1 MNFRRFSPRL
11 LLAVLLPISA
21 AVLVS
26 ALLFNGCGSD
36 PRDNTAGGRTSQ
48 DAAQTASNLDLALS
62 AIATIPVSKDNENPK
77 RALFY
82 LNQWIEQ
89 LEAPARK
96 FEKDPLLAQTPRAY
110 ADTQPMLD
118 LERRGFDR
126 PDLLYLQQC
135 LWLRDIANR
144 VAPRP
149 APADLQPWLTDLEK
163 RIGISQADHVRSA
176 ERLFDWTVCNIQL
189 DKLPPPPKAAAAGV
203 GSNRASLPGPL
214 RGEKGPGYWQL
225 PWQALLLGHG
235 DAWQRS
241 RVFLLMCRQAGITA
255 HMLGV
260 QDEAGSGAIRPWLC
274 GVLVQGQLYLFDAQL
289 GLPILGPE
297 GSGIATLEQVVAD
310 PNLIRSMDIPGEA
323 PYPVTNSELQGVQ
336 VLIDAEPESLT
347 LRMKL
352 LESALI
358 GDKRVVLTCRP
369 SEEEKQVAKCPHI
382 KRVSIWRIS
391 LEAYLYQFAQAF
403 MRSRNPALQVAHY
416 KETYMFFPPNGL
428 AEGRHLQ
435 FEGHFDAQQ
444 EEGKPGA
451 CQVFA
456 ALRMPN
462 SAIESLE
469 TSSAARQLLGMRDDA
484 LQKDPQLRRQQ
495 IMDLIDIARMTKN
508 HTTYWIG
515 LCHFDAGD
523 FKVAAEWFQ
532 DRTLGGNQD
541 SPWLPAARYN
551 LARCYEA
558 EGKWDLARE
567 LYLND
572 ESPQKIGNL
581 LRAQRIAGRK

>member
-1 MNFRRFSPRL
+1 MNFRRLTPRL
-11 LLAVLLPISA
+11 LLTVLLPVA
-21 AVLVS
+21 ALLLVV
-26 ALLFNGCGSD
+26 AVLFNGCGSD
-36 PRDNTAGGRTSQ
+36 PSENTAGGGASQ
-48 DAAQTASNLDLALS
+48 DTVQTVSSLDLAMQ
-62 AIATIPVSKDNENPK
+62 AISTLPVSKDTEAPE

-89 LEAPARK
+89 LEEPAQK
-96 FEKDPLLAQTPRAY
+96 FEKDPLLAHLPRSFENSL
-110 ADTQPMLD
+110 PK
-118 LERRGFDR
+118 LEIDRRNFDR

-149 APADLQPWLTDLEK
+149 APADLQPWLSDLEK
-163 RIGISQADHVRSA
+163 RIGISQADRVRLA
-176 ERLFDWTVCNIQL
+176 ERLFDWTACNIQL
-189 DKLPPPPKAAAAGV
+189 DKPPPPPRAAAAGV
-203 GSNRASLPGPL
+203 GNDRASRPASD

-225 PWQALLLGHG
+225 PWQALLFGHG

-260 QDEAGSGAIRPWLC
+260 QDEAGSGAVRPWLC

-289 GLPILGPE
+289 GLPILGPG

-310 PNLIRSMDIPGEA
+310 TDLLRAMDIPGEA
-323 PYPVTNSELQGVQ
+323 PYPVTNTELQGIQ

-352 LESALI
+352 LESVLI

-369 SEEEKQVAKCPHI
+369 SEEEKQVGQCQHI

-391 LEAYLYQFAQAF
+391 LEALLFQRALAEQ
-403 MRSRNPALQVAHY
+403 RHRNPALLAAHF

-435 FEGHFDAQQ
+435 FAGLFDAQE

-456 ALRMPN
+456 GLRMPN
-462 SAIESLE
+462 STIESLE
-469 TSSAARQLLGMRDDA
+469 TSSEARRLLGMREDV
-484 LQKDPQLRRQQ
+484 LSKDPNLRQKQ
-495 IMDLIDIARMTKN
+495 IADLIDIARMNKN

-515 LCHFDAGD
+515 LCHFDAGEY
-523 FKVAAEWFQ
+523 KVAAEWFQ

-541 SPWLPAARYN
+541 SPWLHAARYN